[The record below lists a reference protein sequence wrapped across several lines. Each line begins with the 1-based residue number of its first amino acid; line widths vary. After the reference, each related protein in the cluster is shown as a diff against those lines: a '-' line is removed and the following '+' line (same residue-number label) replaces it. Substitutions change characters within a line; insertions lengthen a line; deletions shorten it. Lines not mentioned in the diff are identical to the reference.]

1 MEGTSPYYSNPAT
14 PTSRG
19 KDQNKSNKSS
29 PSELLDRQNNSVS
42 SGNYKNDNNNN
53 NNNNSNDN
61 VKNHIV
67 KNVKNRFS
75 LESMDPGSP
84 SLNSNSEV
92 CIAITSF
99 VVM

>member
-29 PSELLDRQNNSVS
+29 PSELLDRHNESVL
-42 SGNYKNDNNNN
+42 SGNYYND
-53 NNNNSNDN
+53 NNNSNDN

-92 CIAITSF
+92 CIAITSS

>member
-29 PSELLDRQNNSVS
+29 PSELLNRQNSS
-42 SGNYKNDNNNN
+42 FLSGNYYNDN

-61 VKNHIV
+61 VKNHNV

-92 CIAITSF
+92 CIPITSS
-99 VVM
+99 VVV

>member
-29 PSELLDRQNNSVS
+29 PSELLDRQNYSVS
-42 SGNYKNDNNNN
+42 SGNYYNDN

-61 VKNHIV
+61 IKNNSV